1 MNQARLVWLAVLSAS
16 LTAGLSGCRAKPPVT
31 DDALT
36 TTVQNQISA
45 DTAIAGQPITVSVQN
60 GVVTLNGVVANAA
73 QKTLAAR
80 DVAGIE
86 GVKEVYNNLAVGPA
100 SASSMTPPP
109 AAPPLAPAPRPALE
123 RHEAHQAAP
132 IERIPQN
139 QVAQNNPPPPPAQP
153 QPQPVP
159 PPATPPP
166 APPPPQPVYKNVV
179 VPAGETIPVRVT
191 QTLDSATAQQ
201 GDPFSGVVS
210 SDVVINGL
218 VAIPAGTPVSGQVDV
233 AKDATHFKGSSQ
245 LTVSLN
251 SMTRRGDKISL
262 TTEGYTV
269 QGKGRGANTAEKGA
283 GGAVVGAI
291 LGGIFGGGK
300 GAAIGAAAGGGAGAG
315 SNAITRGQQVQI
327 QSETIVRFKLT
338 TDITVK
344 VRTDAEEHEHRENT
358 SDPNLVRR
366 PNN

>member
-1 MNQARLVWLAVLSAS
+1 MNQARLVWLAVLSAG
-16 LTAGLSGCRAKPPVT
+16 LTAGLSGCRAKPPLT

-36 TTVQNQISA
+36 TTVQNQLAA
-45 DTAIAGQPITVSVQN
+45 DTAISGQPITVSVQN

-80 DVAGIE
+80 DVAAID

-100 SASSMTPPP
+100 SATSMTPPP
-109 AAPPLAPAPRPALE
+109 AAPPLAPAPKPTPA
-123 RHEAHQAAP
+123 RHEAHEAAP
-132 IERIPQN
+132 IERVPAPN
-139 QVAQNNPPPPPAQP
+139 SVAQVNPPPPSSP
-153 QPQPVP
+153 QPQPAA
-159 PPATPPP
+159 PAP
-166 APPPPQPVYKNVV
+166 PPPPQPVFKTVV

-210 SDVVINGL
+210 ADVVINGL
-218 VAIPAGTPVSGQVDV
+218 VAIPAGTAVAGQVDV

-269 QGKGRGANTAEKGA
+269 QGRGRGANTAEKGV
-283 GGAVVGAI
+283 GGAAVGAI

-300 GAAIGAAAGGGAGAG
+300 GAAIGAAAGGGVGAG

-327 QSETIVRFKLT
+327 QSETILRFRLT
-338 TDITVK
+338 TDVTVR
-344 VRTDAEEHEHRENT
+344 VRTDNNEHEHRDNGNDT
-358 SDPNLVRR
+358 NLARR
-366 PNN
+366 PND

>member
-60 GVVTLNGVVANAA
+60 GVVTLDGVVANAA

-86 GVKEVYNNLAVGPA
+86 GVKEVYNNLAIGPA
-100 SASSMTPPP
+100 SATSMTPPP

-132 IERIPQN
+132 IERIPQD
-139 QVAQNNPPPPPAQP
+139 QVAQNNPPPSPAQP
-153 QPQPVP
+153 QPQQ
-159 PPATPPP
+159 ATPPP
-166 APPPPQPVYKNVV
+166 PPPPPQPVYKNVV

-218 VAIPAGTPVSGQVDV
+218 LAIPAGTPVSGQVDV

-251 SMTRRGDKISL
+251 SMTRRGDKVSL
-262 TTEGYTV
+262 TTDGYTV
-269 QGKGRGANTAEKGA
+269 QGKGRGANTAEKGG

-300 GAAIGAAAGGGAGAG
+300 GAAIGAAAGGGVGAG

-327 QSETIVRFKLT
+327 QSETIVRFRLT
-338 TDITVK
+338 TDVTVR
-344 VRTDAEEHEHRENT
+344 VRTDADEREHHENT
-358 SDPNLVRR
+358 NDPNLVRR